1 MEPEFLSCSNLLK
14 NFNDANP
21 PNDKIFNLGGV
32 CGVKVL
38 TGIFGFTFFGIK
50 PTDWMKP
57 WGRPCLTYRNIKRC
71 YFTLLKQSQYNLT
84 ELRGPYGPLGTRK
97 N

>member
-1 MEPEFLSCSNLLK
+1 MIRNTPMEPEFLSCSNLLK

-38 TGIFGFTFFGIK
+38 TGIFGFTFFRNQ
-50 PTDWMKP
+50 TD
-57 WGRPCLTYRNIKRC
+57 RLDE
-71 YFTLLKQSQYNLT
+71 TLGSPLFNLP
-84 ELRGPYGPLGTRK
+84 EH
-97 N
+97 